1 MSNTAVQRRMM
12 DLRKAGINPILAGSK
27 EASSPAGAMAPM
39 QNPTQ
44 SALSAGR
51 QKAEL
56 AKLQAENNLVFAQDF
71 AATQAGIHNRNS
83 AARLR
88 GDMARAKVD
97 EKFYQSKAG
106 EIARFIELTGNA
118 AKPLAATAGAI
129 AIPGAIR
136 KGTR

>member
-1 MSNTAVQRRMM
+1 
-12 DLRKAGINPILAGSK
+12 
-27 EASSPAGAMAPM
+27 MAPM
-39 QNPTQ
+39 QNPTS

-56 AKLQAENNLVFAQDF
+56 TKLQAENNLVYAQDF

-106 EIARFIELTGNA
+106 ELARFIELGANA
-118 AKPLAATAGAI
+118 AKPVAATAAALTISGAL
-129 AIPGAIR
+129 R
-136 KGTR
+136 KGTKGFKPAQFNRRTGEIR